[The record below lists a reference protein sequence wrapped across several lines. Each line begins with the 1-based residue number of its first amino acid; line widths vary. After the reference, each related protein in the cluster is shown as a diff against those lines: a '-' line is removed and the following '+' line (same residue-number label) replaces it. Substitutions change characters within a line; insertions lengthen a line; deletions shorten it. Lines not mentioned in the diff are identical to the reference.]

1 MGLPENGET
10 MNKILAKIMEWE
22 KAAGDEL
29 LNIRIYSDGSGRVES
44 RGKTLFDFRSIKEFL
59 EREAKP

>member
-1 MGLPENGET
+1 